1 MTTLYLVRHGE
12 SYSDLNGDYTGQQDS
27 MLTEIGYKQAGCVL
41 SYFNGIHIDAI
52 YSSDL
57 ARAHETA
64 LPISKVHR
72 VPVIK
77 KKELR
82 EIYGGQWE
90 GVLFSQI
97 GSLFSEHY
105 DKWENDIAESRC
117 TGGESVREVCVRA
130 LGAVEEIVRN
140 HPGQCIVI
148 TSHGLLIRTLLT
160 CWLTGDI
167 ANMKSVPWAPNA
179 SISKIE
185 CKDGIFTPVEIGITD
200 HLEGLITSLD
210 GKI

>member
-12 SYSDLNGDYTGQQDS
+12 SYSNLNGDYTGQQDS
-27 MLTEIGYKQAGCVL
+27 MLTETGYKQAGRIL
-41 SYFNGIHIDAI
+41 SYFNGIHIDVI

-57 ARAHETA
+57 TRAYETA

-72 VPVIK
+72 VPIIK
-77 KKELR
+77 RKDLR

-90 GVLFSQI
+90 GVLFSEI
-97 GSLFSEHY
+97 GTLFPEDY
-105 DKWENDIAESRC
+105 AKWENDMAESRC
-117 TGGESVREVCVRA
+117 PGGESVREVCARA
-130 LGAVEEIVRN
+130 LSAVEEIVRN
-140 HPGQCIVI
+140 HPDQSIVI
-148 TSHGLLIRTLLT
+148 ASHGLLIRTLLT

-167 ANMKSVPWAPNA
+167 ANMKSVPWTPNA

-185 CKDGIFTPVEIGITD
+185 YNDGVFTPIEIGITD